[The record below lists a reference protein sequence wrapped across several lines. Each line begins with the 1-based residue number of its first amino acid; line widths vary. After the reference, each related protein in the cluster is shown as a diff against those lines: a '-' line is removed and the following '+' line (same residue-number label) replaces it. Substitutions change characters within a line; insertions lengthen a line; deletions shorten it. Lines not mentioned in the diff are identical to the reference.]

1 MRVGIIGAGVTGL
14 TAAHELGK
22 QGHEVVVYE
31 RAPFLGGQASTFD
44 VGGARLE
51 RGYHH
56 LFTGDTDI
64 LELIEDIG
72 LGHQMR
78 WVESTVGTLY
88 DGRVYNFVT
97 PMDLLRFTPLSMA
110 DRVRLGLVTL
120 LVRRIKNW
128 RRLEGVTAA
137 EWLRKW
143 AGKNVFD
150 VFWGPMLRG
159 KFGEDFYDQVGMAWV
174 WGKINTRFA
183 SRKGLG
189 MEMLGYPIGSFGE
202 VFDVLAAKIRE
213 QGNQVHLDAEV
224 DRIIPEAAAAPRLEV
239 RLPGEDAVV
248 REFDAVVATTQSY
261 MFMRL
266 APSLPEEYR
275 SKLEATTYLSAVLI
289 ILVLDR
295 PLSDIYWLNVAD
307 RSIPFVGV
315 IEQTNL
321 ICPGHYGGK
330 HIVYLS
336 NYLSREHRLYQLS
349 HEELLEE
356 YLPHLLSINPDFD
369 RSWIETSYYHRVP
382 AAQPIIGT
390 DYTGRLPDHRTPL
403 SGVYLANTTQVYP
416 EDRGT
421 NYSVRMGRHV
431 ARMVMEDLE
440 R

>member
-1 MRVGIIGAGVTGL
+1 MRVGIIGAGATGL
-14 TAAHELGK
+14 TAAYELGK

-64 LELIEDIG
+64 QDLMEDIG
-72 LGHQMR
+72 LGHRMR
-78 WVESTVGTLY
+78 WVESKVGTLY
-88 DGRVYNFVT
+88 GGKIYNFVT
-97 PMDLLRFTPLSMA
+97 PMDLLRFTPLSMV

-128 RRLEGVTAA
+128 RRLEGITAA

-143 AGKNVFD
+143 AGKNVYD
-150 VFWGPMLRG
+150 VFWSPMLRG

-189 MEMLGYPIGSFGE
+189 REMLGYPIGSFGE
-202 VFDVLAAKIRE
+202 VFDVLAEQIGE

-224 DRIIPEAAAAPRLEV
+224 DRIISEDGVPPRLEV
-239 RLPGEDAVV
+239 RLPDEGTAV

-266 APSLPEEYR
+266 APPLLEEYR
-275 SKLEATTYLSAVLI
+275 SKLAGARYLAAVLI

-295 PLSDIYWLNVAD
+295 PLSDLYWLNVAD

-321 ICPGHYGGK
+321 IGPEHYGGK

-336 NYLSREHRLYQLS
+336 NYLSREHALYKLG
-349 HEELLEE
+349 HEELLDE
-356 YLPHLLSINPDFD
+356 YLPHLRGINPDFD
-369 RSWIETSYYHRVP
+369 PSWIETSYYHRVP
-382 AAQPIIGT
+382 AAQPIIGVG
-390 DYTGRLPDHRTPL
+390 YTERLPEHRTPL
-403 SGVYLANTTQVYP
+403 KGVYLANTTQVYP

-421 NYSVRMGRHV
+421 NYSVRMGRRV
-431 ARMVMEDLE
+431 ARMVMEDLG
-440 R
+440 